1 MRRRGAAGESEPVRT
16 RTNARPDSAT
26 PEQMGRGYVEIG
38 PPENAAQ
45 LFEEGLSEAEN
56 E

>member
-1 MRRRGAAGESEPVRT
+1 MLMT
-16 RTNARPDSAT
+16 MLD
-26 PEQMGRGYVEIG
+26 YVEIAVEMG